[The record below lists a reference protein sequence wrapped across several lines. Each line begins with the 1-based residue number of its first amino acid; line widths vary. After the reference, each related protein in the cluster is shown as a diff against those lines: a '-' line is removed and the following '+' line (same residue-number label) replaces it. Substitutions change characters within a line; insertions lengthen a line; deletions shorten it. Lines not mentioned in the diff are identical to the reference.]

1 MLEIKVYFLIQRPFI
16 DLFRKRAY
24 SWGISELN
32 RTDKIARDPLL
43 ICSRRCLLRKN
54 GKKQPL

>member
-32 RTDKIARDPLL
+32 RTDNIARDPLF
-43 ICSRRCLLRKN
+43 I
-54 GKKQPL
+54 